1 MIGKMYDLLDRRY
14 KSWYYNNRGGTMN
27 EKRIEEILQ
36 DPNTWEWDGC
46 TYSDADIDSSYLDRT
61 FEEIFKKA
69 KDFKSA

>member
-1 MIGKMYDLLDRRY
+1 MYDLLDRRY

-46 TYSDADIDSSYLDRT
+46 TDSELDIKESWEDE
-61 FEEIFKKA
+61 FFKKLKA
-69 KDFKSA
+69 QIS